1 MKGEEVVTLRE
12 FFKKP
17 FMTSVL
23 LFRANDPKIKKAT
36 LFFFP
41 QDLDEVEECSSD
53 EETKI
58 DGLLEVGWDDMLV
71 LASWIRRTQTR
82 MDLLRMVEVGG
93 FKNFL
98 ED

>member
-1 MKGEEVVTLRE
+1 M
-12 FFKKP
+12 
-17 FMTSVL
+17 
-23 LFRANDPKIKKAT
+23 
-36 LFFFP
+36 
-41 QDLDEVEECSSD
+41 EECSSD

-71 LASWIRRTQTR
+71 LAPWIRRTQTR

>member
-1 MKGEEVVTLRE
+1 
-12 FFKKP
+12 
-17 FMTSVL
+17 MTSIL
-23 LFRANDPKIKKAT
+23 LFRANDPKMKKARC
-36 LFFFP
+36 FFSP

-71 LASWIRRTQTR
+71 LAPWIRRTQTR